1 MTINVKHASDMTRSK
16 NWRVL
21 LYGKPGVGKTSA
33 IKNIQ
38 GKTLVL
44 DLDNSSRVLADSKD
58 IDVIEFNRNKPMAT
72 IEELLIELPSF
83 VSDYDTLVI
92 DNVSS
97 LEKDWFVE
105 RGRESKNH
113 ISNELQHY
121 SQWTNYFARIM
132 MAFYSLPVNI
142 LVTAWEVNSE
152 VPSETG
158 QTFKKFVPEIRDS
171 SRNGLLGL
179 TDMVGRLMVNPK
191 TGNRGVILQGSDF
204 IEAKNRIDNRESDA
218 VENLFNFGDS
228 TSDVQA

>member
-1 MTINVKHASDMTRSK
+1 MTLNIKHASDIKRSE
-16 NWRVL
+16 NWRIL

-33 IKNIQ
+33 IANIP
-38 GKTLVL
+38 GKKLVI
-44 DLDNSSRVLADSKD
+44 DLDNSSRVLAQNKN
-58 IDVIEFNRNKPMAT
+58 IDVVEFDRSKPSASIER
-72 IEELLIELPSF
+72 LLTELPDII
-83 VSDYDTLVI
+83 SDYDTLVI

-113 ISNELQHY
+113 ISNEIQHY
-121 SQWTNYFARIM
+121 SQWINYFARIT

-142 LVTAWEVNSE
+142 MLTAWEVNSE
-152 VPSETG
+152 VPSDSG

-191 TGNRGVILQGSDF
+191 TGGRGVILQGTDF
-204 IEAKNRIDNRESDA
+204 IEAKNRIDNRESTPI
-218 VENLFNFGDS
+218 EKLFEFGDVEK
-228 TSDVQA
+228 DVQA